1 LLPFFEAKS
10 TRPWATCATN
20 NASAELPCP
29 PPAPLSS
36 SNAGLVWFVCEFFFN
51 NLVCLS
57 VKFDHSLKEA
67 PLMPSSVPLEGQLC
81 TASFIG
87 EVRDVRTLLGSRA
100 DVSESDKGGDTPL
113 HLTAVGGYVEVG
125 RMLIE
130 ANADVGVRDKFG
142 LSPLHTAA

>member
-1 LLPFFEAKS
+1 
-10 TRPWATCATN
+10 
-20 NASAELPCP
+20 
-29 PPAPLSS
+29 
-36 SNAGLVWFVCEFFFN
+36 
-51 NLVCLS
+51 
-57 VKFDHSLKEA
+57 
-67 PLMPSSVPLEGQLC
+67 MPSSVPLEGQLC

-113 HLTAVGGYVEVG
+113 HLAAVGGYVEVG